1 MYKKYISHPSRIWWN
16 RDNYSLHQ
24 SIPYYHVNVCVLFL
38 IFCCCMKTKVAAW
51 SFPWNNNTDLPKTSC
66 YIKHQQLNIKKHMRI
81 LVRYFLYFIFLLL
94 DAGSFFFSSAFSDI
108 KMHMSFLESDT
119 EFCLWFST
127 PFLWFLSLCTLMVTE
142 WSSNSF
148 SKREALYICKVGCI
162 SI

>member
-1 MYKKYISHPSRIWWN
+1 MYRKYIYHTLLEFGGIETII
-16 RDNYSLHQ
+16 L
-24 SIPYYHVNVCVLFL
+24 SIKQYHVNVCVLFS

-94 DAGSFFFSSAFSDI
+94 DAGSFFFLAHFLTSRCIWAFLRVTLSPVFG
-108 KMHMSFLESDT
+108 SQPL
-119 EFCLWFST
+119 
-127 PFLWFLSLCTLMVTE
+127 FLWFLSLCTLMVTE

-148 SKREALYICKVGCI
+148 SEREALHFFKVGCI
-162 SI
+162 GI